1 MAFTPRLTDTGIL
14 NNPKW
19 YSENPFYQAGYG
31 MPNCTAYAWGRFW
44 EESNDDPNSMNN
56 KPTELPVYDGGE
68 WWDDAVESGY
78 YQTGQTPRLGAVI
91 CFEKTGESGHVAIVE
106 NISSNGTI
114 ICSNSAYGGEYFFLS
129 EIEKVNDRY
138 DWGNYT
144 FQGFIYNPFVTPGP
158 GPGPEPPTIDRSN
171 FPWVLL
177 ARKLRDK
184 RRGL

>member
-19 YSENPFYQAGYG
+19 YSENPFYQSGYG

-44 EESNDDPNSMNN
+44 EESNDDPSSMNN

-91 CFEKTGESGHVAIVE
+91 CFYDNNGGSGHVAIVE
-106 NISSNGTI
+106 NISSDGTI
-114 ICSNSAYGGEYFFLS
+114 ACSNSAYGGTYFFLTDIS
-129 EIEKVNDRY
+129 PNSGRY
-138 DWGNYT
+138 DWDHYT

-158 GPGPEPPTIDRSN
+158 GPRT
-171 FPWVLL
+171 
-177 ARKLRDK
+177 
-184 RRGL
+184 

>member
-19 YSENPFYQAGYG
+19 YSENPFYQSGYG

-44 EESNDDPNSMNN
+44 EESNDDPSSMNN

-78 YQTGQTPRLGAVI
+78 YQTGQLPQLGAVI
-91 CFEKTGESGHVAIVE
+91 CFEDNYGGSGHVAIVE
-106 NISSNGTI
+106 EINQLTGEIT
-114 ICSNSAYGGEYFFLS
+114 CSNSAYGGTYFFLTT
-129 EIEKVNDRY
+129 IAPLNLRY
-138 DWGNYT
+138 DWSHYT

-158 GPGPEPPTIDRSN
+158 EPSTIDRSK